1 MVKKITEN
9 TKYMIMGYVF
19 VVGSV
24 VAYYS
29 KVFINIGLNEW
40 YQLIYHP
47 FLAPANFFF
56 PVAWM
61 LADILLG
68 AAFFLL
74 VLRLPSIEFPK
85 YNYPFLGLLIMQFL
99 WCYIFFYCR
108 WLGVGLLIMIPY
120 MVLAFK
126 TIRTFREGDAQSA
139 LILYPYFIFI
149 IYTTLVNMSFVN
161 EHGLTAIIYM

>member
-1 MVKKITEN
+1 MLKKITET

-29 KVFINIGLNEW
+29 KLFINLGISDW

-47 FLAPANFFF
+47 FPAPGDSFF
-56 PVAWM
+56 PIAWL

-68 AAFFLL
+68 ASFFLL

-85 YNYPFLGLLIMQFL
+85 YNYLLLLTVQKPILCRHSQCNFLLFA
-99 WCYIFFYCR
+99 
-108 WLGVGLLIMIPY
+108 VH
-120 MVLAFK
+120 
-126 TIRTFREGDAQSA
+126 FR
-139 LILYPYFIFI
+139 
-149 IYTTLVNMSFVN
+149 
-161 EHGLTAIIYM
+161 

>member
-1 MVKKITEN
+1 MVKKITET

-29 KVFINIGLNEW
+29 KLFINLGISDW

-47 FLAPANFFF
+47 FPAPGDSFF
-56 PVAWM
+56 PIAWL

-68 AAFFLL
+68 ASFFLL

-85 YNYPFLGLLIMQFL
+85 YNYPFLGQLILQFL
-99 WCYIFFYCR
+99 WCYTFFYCR
-108 WLGVGLLIMIPY
+108 QLGLGLLIMIPFC
-120 MVLAFK
+120 VLAFR
-126 TIRTFREGDAQSA
+126 TIRTFREGDAQAA
-139 LILYPYFIFI
+139 LILYPYFLFI
-149 IYTTLVNMSFVN
+149 VYTTFVNMSFVH

>member
-9 TKYMIMGYVF
+9 TKYMMMGYIF

-29 KVFINIGLNEW
+29 KLFIQTGVEEW

-56 PVAWM
+56 PIAWL

-68 AAFFLL
+68 AAFFLIII
-74 VLRLPSIEFPK
+74 RLPTIEFAK
-85 YNYPFLGLLIMQFL
+85 YNYPFLGQLIMQFL
-99 WCYIFFYCR
+99 WCYVFFYCR
-108 WLGVGLLIMIPY
+108 WLGVGLMLMIPFTV
-120 MVLAFK
+120 MAFR
-126 TIRTFREGDAQSA
+126 TIRTFRDGDPQASA
-139 LILYPYFIFI
+139 ILYPYFVFI